1 MSSLPESP
9 SVAREL
15 VAHSGALRRLAR
27 DLVGRTDADDL
38 VQDTAVRALRA
49 PPPNPHSLFSWL
61 STVMHNLAS
70 NRRRGEQRR
79 RQHEASAG
87 GGSSPPA
94 DADAVQR
101 DSVRA
106 VTEALWALPEP
117 YQSALVQRYFEEL
130 SPSRIAARS
139 RVPVATVK
147 SRLQRGLEM
156 LRVELERRE
165 GRAWRATIGP
175 ALGLGVRS
183 GWLFRALSVSSMSTL
198 AKSGVVLAACAIAA
212 FTWWVGAGAVVPPAS
227 AAIAS
232 ANESATP
239 SITPDVEKDR
249 GAERA
254 VVASES
260 PEVLALAQRYEFEL
274 RARIV
279 DGNGMAISGASLALA
294 PSGCAL
300 ALVQPPSDN
309 DGRITVKWRGRVPAM
324 KVAVGVGIAV
334 PHTSLQEVQVAA
346 GVPAELHCVAG
357 VAPLPAQVRV
367 DELGR
372 QIVTMPDCSQGK
384 ADCRSCHQG
393 MAGASLFEAR
403 GRWRV
408 GLHPDATFGDLVAI
422 PPEDPSGEPGDP
434 DAVDDVTVGVEMVS
448 SSDPGAMK
456 RSIEG
461 RVFGADG
468 KPLFGVRVEV
478 NRPDFTGGSTQT
490 TADGSYRFAW
500 PTPGNGPVSLRA
512 GGGPE
517 GLATRT
523 IEVVDDHTVTV
534 DLMLETGRTLR
545 GRAIGSNG
553 ESLNGARVEYVAP
566 SHDGDV
572 ATVGPDGHF
581 AFANLSPGPARLLLW
596 GVQGEKFP
604 IAEELSVLP
613 DSGEVLFDLRQRAAA
628 NGGLRVFVRGHDGEA
643 PAGIEVRAWQVQ
655 TGRGAS
661 LDPQEDGGYYAHGL
675 AAGFYRIEIG
685 ALASGFRDFGQ
696 HWVDGT
702 AQADLGTVQLAT
714 PGRLVIEGRDN
725 NDGLELYR
733 KRADLDVRADE
744 IVPWT
749 RDVLLPAG
757 RWVALWKRDGKV
769 AVREFALEAGG
780 TTTLCTDR

>member
-1 MSSLPESP
+1 MPDSP

-27 DLVGRTDADDL
+27 DLVGSSDADDL
-38 VQDTAVRALRA
+38 VQDTAVRALRS
-49 PPPNPHSLFSWL
+49 PPPVPHGLFSWL
-61 STVMHNLAS
+61 STVMRNLAS
-70 NRRRGEQRR
+70 NRRRGDQRR
-79 RQHEASAG
+79 RHHEAAAG

-106 VTEALWALPEP
+106 VTEALWSLPEP
-117 YQSALVQRYFEEL
+117 YQGTLVQRYFEEL
-130 SPSRIAARS
+130 SPSRIAARH

-156 LRVELERRE
+156 LRTALERRE
-165 GRAWRATIGP
+165 GRAWRAAIGS
-175 ALGLGVRS
+175 AFRLGARS
-183 GWLFRALSVSSMSTL
+183 GWLFPALSVSSMSTL
-198 AKSGVVLAACAIAA
+198 AKSGFVLAACAVAA
-212 FTWWVGAGAVVPPAS
+212 FTWWAGAAAVVPPAS
-227 AAIAS
+227 AAVAS
-232 ANESATP
+232 ANESVAP
-239 SITPDVEKDR
+239 PITADKQKDS
-249 GAERA
+249 AERA
-254 VVASES
+254 VVASEAAD
-260 PEVLALAQRYEFEL
+260 VLALAQPYEFEL
-274 RARIV
+274 RARVV
-279 DGNGMAISGASLALA
+279 DSNGMAISGAYLALA

-300 ALVQPPSDN
+300 ALVKPPSDN
-309 DGRITVKWRGRVPAM
+309 EGWVTVKWRGRVPVM
-324 KVAVGVGIAV
+324 KVAVGLGISV

-357 VAPLPAQVRV
+357 VAPLPAEVRV

-372 QIVTMPDCSQGK
+372 QIVTMPECSQGK
-384 ADCRSCHQG
+384 TDCRSCHQG
-393 MAGASLFEAR
+393 MAEANLFEVR

-422 PPEDPSGEPGDP
+422 PPEDPSEEPGDP
-434 DAVDDVTVGVEMVS
+434 DATDEPETGSFGDR
-448 SSDPGAMK
+448 GAMK
-456 RSIEG
+456 RAIVG

-468 KPLFGVRVEV
+468 KPLVGVNVEV
-478 NRPDFTGGSTQT
+478 HRPDLTGGSTRT

-500 PTPGNGPVSLRA
+500 PAPGNGPVSLRA

-523 IEVVDDHTVTV
+523 IEVVDDHNVTV
-534 DLMLETGRTLR
+534 DLMLEAGRTLR

-566 SHDGDV
+566 RHDGDV

-604 IAEELSVLP
+604 IAEEPSVLP
-613 DSGEVLFDLRQRAAA
+613 DTGDVVFDLRQRPAAK
-628 NGGLRVFVRGHDGEA
+628 GGLRVFVRGHDGET
-643 PAGIEVRAWQVQ
+643 PQDIEVRCWQLQ

-661 LDPQEDGGYYAHGL
+661 LDLREDGAFYAHGL
-675 AAGFYRIEIG
+675 AAGCYRLEIG
-685 ALASGFRDFGQ
+685 AVASGFRDFGQ

-702 AQADLGTVQLAT
+702 APADLGTVQLAT
-714 PGRLVIEGRDN
+714 PGRLVIEGRDR
-725 NDGLELYR
+725 NDGLELYLHR
-733 KRADLDVRADE
+733 DDLDLRADDV
-744 IVPWT
+744 VPWT
-749 RDVLLPAG
+749 RDVLLPVG

-769 AVREFALEAGG
+769 AVHEFTLAGG
-780 TTTLCTDR
+780 ATTTVRTDR